1 MIKRWLFP
9 LLAIIAIGW
18 SLTYVFFLGNKK
30 LPPAQPLVIPTQSE
44 FQNYISASGIV
55 ESATEN
61 ISIGTNIPG
70 IVSKIYVSEGQ
81 KVKAGD
87 PLFTLDDR
95 EAQAEL
101 SAAAARADA
110 ALAQVK
116 EASAQ
121 LDNVRSQYQ
130 KIQAIGD
137 TRAFS
142 KDELDQQ
149 MYNVKTAEARVISLN
164 ASAKSARADAEAAQV
179 NLNRLTVTA
188 PVAGEILSI
197 KIRPG
202 EYASAGALSEPLIL
216 LGDTETLHIR
226 ADIDEN
232 DAWRYTPGAKAHANL
247 RGNPDKKVELAFVR
261 VQPYVVPKRSL
272 TGSSNERVD
281 TRVLQVLY
289 SFPQSELN
297 AYVGQLMDVFID
309 AEPVAAPQ
317 VMPAAIEDAGSKE

>member
-30 LPPAQPLVIPTQSE
+30 LPPAQPLVVPTQSE

-70 IVSKIYVSEGQ
+70 IVTKIYVSEGQ
-81 KVKAGD
+81 KVEAGD

-95 EAQAEL
+95 EAQATLTAAEAR
-101 SAAAARADA
+101 AAAAV
-110 ALAQVK
+110 AQVA
-116 EASAQ
+116 ESEAQ
-121 LDNVRSQYQ
+121 LANAQSQYQ
-130 KIQAIGD
+130 KVQTIVD

-149 MYNVKTAEARVISLN
+149 MYNVKTAEARVGSLR
-164 ASAKSARADAEAAQV
+164 ASAKSARADAEAAKV
-179 NLNRLTVTA
+179 NLDRLTVTA
-188 PVAGEILSI
+188 PVAGEVLSL

-202 EYASAGALSEPLIL
+202 EYAAAGALSEPLML
-216 LGDTETLHIR
+216 LGDTDTLHIR

-232 DAWRYTPGAKAHANL
+232 DAWRYRPGAKAHANL
-247 RGNPDKKVELAFVR
+247 RGNPEQKTELEFVR

-289 SFPQSELN
+289 SFPRSQLN

-309 AEPVAAPQ
+309 AEPGS
-317 VMPAAIEDAGSKE
+317 AIQSQPVPVKEAGD